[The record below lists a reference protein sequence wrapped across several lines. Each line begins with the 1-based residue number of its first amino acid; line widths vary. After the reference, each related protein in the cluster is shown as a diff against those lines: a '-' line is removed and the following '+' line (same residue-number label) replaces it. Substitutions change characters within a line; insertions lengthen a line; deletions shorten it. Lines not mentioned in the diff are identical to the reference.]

1 MKLKIAIILLLLTGT
16 LLFCEGSFDDY
27 DSDYH
32 HRELKYVKIASD
44 ETEYDNKGNK
54 IYCEDYITGREDW
67 WEYDSKGNMIHH
79 KYEEH
84 DKDEMRKYAEEYIDE
99 YDIDDPHE
107 IMSLAMLTSNDA
119 GDEWYIYDEKGKLI
133 HYIDGHGFPKTYEYD
148 SKGNLIRE
156 KEEASYGSEIWYEY
170 DSKGNKIHSKDNTKE
185 NEYGE
190 NVECWWEYDIKG
202 NMIHFKSNERYKGE
216 YEEWYKYDSKGNM
229 IYFKDDTNEKW
240 YEYEYDS
247 KGNMIYK
254 KIKWNGYFGEVCD
267 EFCYEY
273 DSKGNMTHCKQ
284 LNDDSNEEW
293 WEYTFWGNGNIESCV
308 HYINYSY
315 YE

>member
-32 HRELKYVKIASD
+32 HRELKYVKIARD

-54 IYCEDYITGREDW
+54 IYCENYITGREDW

-99 YDIDDPHE
+99 FDIDDPKE
-107 IMSLAMLTSNDA
+107 LMSIAMRTSNDA
-119 GDEWYIYDEKGKLI
+119 RDEWYIYDEKGKLI
-133 HYIDGHGFPKTYEYD
+133 HYIDEYGSQKSYEYD
-148 SKGNLIRE
+148 SKGNLIHE
-156 KEEASYGSEIWYEY
+156 KEKGSYGREIWYEY
-170 DSKGNKIHSKDNTKE
+170 DSKGNKIHSKDNMKK
-185 NEYGE
+185 NNNGE
-190 NVECWWEYDIKG
+190 NVEYWWEYDMKG
-202 NMIHFKSNERYKGE
+202 NMIHFKSNEGDKGE

-229 IYFKDDTNEKW
+229 IYCKKDNYYVNLDDAEEEW
-240 YEYEYDS
+240 YEYDS

-254 KIKWNGYFGEVCD
+254 KNKGNNYLFSNY

-273 DSKGNMTHCKQ
+273 DSKGNMTHCKR
-284 LNDDSNEEW
+284 LDCDDTNEEW
-293 WEYTFWGNGNIESCV
+293 
-308 HYINYSY
+308 
-315 YE
+315 